1 MSLFTSLALGALCA
15 FTAVGSIAALARL
28 LILVRIG

>member
-1 MSLFTSLALGALCA
+1 MSLFASLALGALIA
-15 FTAVGSIAALARL
+15 FAVVGSIAALARL